1 MQRPSLAFRVLVLSA
16 YPLFAVSVTG
26 CGSGDSGTATP
37 GDGGGSGSSGPAGT
51 GGSLGGAAGT
61 KAAGG
66 SGGGAALGGNGGTSA
81 GGTTGGSGGRGGS
94 SGGSS
99 GGTSG
104 AVAMTGLHVV
114 GNAIANGS
122 GQTVKI
128 HGVNRSGTEYECV
141 QSTTTSRIFDGPSDD
156 ASVGVIASWNVNA
169 VRIPLNESC
178 WLSLAGAPAANSGA
192 NYKTAIKNYVTILES
207 HNMAAIV
214 ELHWTGD
221 GTTEATKQQP
231 MPDLTNAP
239 AFWTDVAGTFNGD
252 GAVIFE
258 LFNEPY
264 PDSNKDSTAG
274 WQCWQQGCTSTANGG
289 GTYMSAGFQSL
300 VTAVRATGASNLIL
314 IGGVQYSNTLSQWS
328 TYKPTDSMNN
338 LAAAWHVYNY
348 NGCTSPTCKCNG
360 TGCTTPQALA
370 ATIPIVITEFGEDD
384 CMGTFV
390 NTFLPALDALDLGY
404 LAWSWDAYGTCQAS
418 MSNGQGGQPWS
429 LVGSYTSSTP
439 NGGYATAV
447 YNHFLGL

>member
-1 MQRPSLAFRVLVLSA
+1 MQRPSLSFRVLVLSA

-37 GDGGGSGSSGPAGT
+37 GDGGGGGGSTGPAGT

-66 SGGGAALGGNGGTSA
+66 SGGAALSGNGGTSA
-81 GGTTGGSGGRGGS
+81 GGATGGSGGRGGS

-122 GQTVKI
+122 GQIVKI

-192 NYKTAIKNYVTILES
+192 NYKTAIENYVTILES

-239 AFWTDVAGTFNGD
+239 AFWTDVAGTFKGD

-289 GTYMSAGFQSL
+289 GT
-300 VTAVRATGASNLIL
+300 
-314 IGGVQYSNTLSQWS
+314 
-328 TYKPTDSMNN
+328 
-338 LAAAWHVYNY
+338 
-348 NGCTSPTCKCNG
+348 
-360 TGCTTPQALA
+360 
-370 ATIPIVITEFGEDD
+370 
-384 CMGTFV
+384 
-390 NTFLPALDALDLGY
+390 
-404 LAWSWDAYGTCQAS
+404 
-418 MSNGQGGQPWS
+418 
-429 LVGSYTSSTP
+429 
-439 NGGYATAV
+439 
-447 YNHFLGL
+447 

>member
-1 MQRPSLAFRVLVLSA
+1 MQRPSLAFRVLVLSTYSWFA
-16 YPLFAVSVTG
+16 FAVAG
-26 CGSGDSGTATP
+26 CDSGDSGTATP
-37 GDGGGSGSSGPAGT
+37 GGGVGGSTGAAGT

-61 KAAGG
+61 KATGG
-66 SGGGAALGGNGGTSA
+66 SGGAALGGNGGTSA
-81 GGTTGGSGGRGGS
+81 AGTTGGSGGA
-94 SGGSS
+94 
-99 GGTSG
+99 SG

-169 VRIPLNESC
+169 VRVPLNESC

-239 AFWTDVAGTFNGD
+239 AFWTDVANTFQGD

-314 IGGVQYSNTLSQWS
+314 LGGVQYSNTLSEWS
-328 TYKPTDSMNN
+328 VYKPTDPMNN

-348 NGCTSPTCKCNG
+348 NGCTTPTCKCNG

-370 ATIPIVITEFGEDD
+370 ATVPIVITEFGEDD